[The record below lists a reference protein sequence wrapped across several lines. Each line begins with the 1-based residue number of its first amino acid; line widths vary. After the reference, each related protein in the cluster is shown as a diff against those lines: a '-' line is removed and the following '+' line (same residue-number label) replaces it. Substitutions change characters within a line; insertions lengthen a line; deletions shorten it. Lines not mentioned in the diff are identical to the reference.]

1 LPHRILS
8 HTADT
13 GVEASAPGLAAL
25 VAELAAGMFES
36 MGSLRQGWDGPATE
50 IDVEVSAPTPEDLVV
65 DALSELLYESEVED
79 LFLFDFRAE
88 PVDRLAVRVRARGVL
103 FTQVETTGP
112 PIKAVTYHEVEVVDT
127 PGSCRGRVYFD
138 V

>member
-1 LPHRILS
+1 MSHRILS

-13 GVEASAPGLAAL
+13 GVEASAPGLPAL

-36 MGSLRQGWDGPATE
+36 MASLRQGPDAPAAE
-50 IDVEVSAPTPEDLVV
+50 IEVEASALTPEDLVV
-65 DALSELLYESEVED
+65 DVLSELLYESEVED

-88 PVDRLAVRVRARGVL
+88 PVGRLAVRVRARGVP
-103 FTQVETTGP
+103 FTRVETTGP
-112 PIKAVTYHEVEVVDT
+112 PIKAVTYHDVEVVDT